1 MSLLDLPS
9 VLPLAGDTPTN
20 SLTVLWSVSFHC
32 LQVLSIQYWSD
43 TVLRIVCK
51 WLIKLILITALI
63 LLNAYKM
70 HADFGAV
77 TCCAVFMAFFCLM
90 KHRHFLFLL
99 LVKGCEFQLIDR
111 SCCLSLFRQVGKN
124 MTFCPDKCCILKGIN
139 FAGVRYVLI
148 CRRGIDT
155 DDTSKQLLWQ
165 LFLEPWKICLTARI
179 KFVEFQLKMCGQEGV
194 A

>member
-1 MSLLDLPS
+1 MTDKT
-9 VLPLAGDTPTN
+9 DTHYC
-20 SLTVLWSVSFHC
+20 SHSAQCIQDARWLWSSH
-32 LQVLSIQYWSD
+32 
-43 TVLRIVCK
+43 
-51 WLIKLILITALI
+51 
-63 LLNAYKM
+63 LLCSV
-70 HADFGAV
+70 HGF
-77 TCCAVFMAFFCLM
+77 
-90 KHRHFLFLL
+90 FLFNEASPFPLSSISQGLWISAYWQELL
-99 LVKGCEFQLIDR
+99 SFTLQTE
-111 SCCLSLFRQVGKN
+111 VGKN
-124 MTFCPDKCCILKGIN
+124 MTFCPDKCCFLKGIN